1 MSKQILILIFAI
13 VFATLATNAFSQSW
27 TSQPSGTTN
36 ILEAVW
42 FKDAQNGWAVGNS
55 GTLLFTINGG
65 QSWSSINLTN
75 EDLKDVAFL
84 DQSIGLIVG
93 DNGRIFRTVNGGT
106 NWTQISSG
114 TSSNIL
120 AVAFGEG
127 GMAYAAGRDG
137 VILRSAD
144 NGTSWTIVETGTV
157 RYRGIAA
164 TGTQFAWVVGE
175 EGALKI
181 SIDGG
186 QSWSAKSAGTSSDLH
201 DVFFLNQTEGWI
213 AGQNDV
219 LLYSSDGGNTWAS
232 RNSGINVGL
241 EAVVFLNSNNG
252 WAVGNS
258 GRIFKTINGGV
269 NWAVE
274 ASGVTVELNDVF
286 FLNAGNG
293 WGVGDNG
300 TILYRKDVTIPSIIL
315 QLTNMNPHVGQK
327 FEARAVDKVTGV
339 EASHK
344 SLTAIVSPN
353 FNIVFDKIE
362 SGKSYWIDFYADLN
376 GNGSYTAPPTDHAWR
391 LEANNV
397 TGEQIVNF
405 THNTNFTDIQWPGA
419 TTGINDQ
426 TSFGSVP
433 TEFDMEQNYPNPF
446 NPETTIQFALPN
458 ASQVKLEIHNMLGQR
473 VRSLVN
479 GQFNAGIHTAK
490 WDGKDDF
497 GRLLS
502 SGVYFYRIE
511 ANQFAKT
518 QRMVM
523 MK

>member
-1 MSKQILILIFAI
+1 MSKQVLILIFVI
-13 VFATLATNAFSQSW
+13 VFPTLATNTFSQAW
-27 TSQPSGTTN
+27 TSQTSGTTN

-42 FKDAQNGWAVGNS
+42 FKDTQNGWAVGNS
-55 GTLLFTINGG
+55 GTTLFTTNGG
-65 QSWSSINLTN
+65 QTWSSINLTN

-93 DNGRIFRTVNGGT
+93 DNGRIFRTVNGGV

-114 TSSNIL
+114 TNSNIL

-127 GMAYAAGRDG
+127 GMAYATGRDG
-137 VILRSAD
+137 IILRSTD
-144 NGTSWTIVETGTV
+144 NGASWTVVETGTV

-164 TGTQFAWVVGE
+164 KGTQNAWVVGE
-175 EGALKI
+175 DGALKI
-181 SIDGG
+181 SVNSG
-186 QSWSAKSAGTSSDLH
+186 QTWTAKSAGTSSDLH
-201 DVFFLNQTEGWI
+201 DVFFLTQTEGWI

-219 LLYSSDGGNTWAS
+219 LLYSNDGSNSWTS

-241 EAVVFLNSNNG
+241 EAVHFLNSNDG

-258 GRIFKTINGGV
+258 GRIFETANGGV

-286 FLNAGNG
+286 FFNAGNG
-293 WGVGDNG
+293 WAVGDNG
-300 TILYRKDVTIPSIIL
+300 TILYRKDTSVPSLVL
-315 QLTNMNPHVGQK
+315 QLSNMDPHLGQK
-327 FEARAVDKVTGV
+327 FETRMVDKASGV
-339 EASHK
+339 EASRRT
-344 SLTAIVSPN
+344 LAAIPSPS
-353 FNIVFDKIE
+353 FSVMFDNIE
-362 SGKSYWIDFYADLN
+362 SGKSYWVDFYADFN
-376 GNGSYTAPPTDHAWR
+376 GNGSYDAPPTDHAWR

-397 TGEQIVNF
+397 TGELILNF
-405 THNTNFTDIQWPGA
+405 VHNTNFTDIQWPG
-419 TTGINDQ
+419 TTGINDE
-426 TSFGSVP
+426 TDFGSVP

-446 NPETTIQFALPN
+446 NPETTIRFSLPN
-458 ASQVKLEIHNMLGQR
+458 ASQVKLEIYNMLGKR

-497 GRLLS
+497 GRSLS

-511 ANQFAKT
+511 ADRFAKT